1 MYFQGF
7 ATAADGSI
15 ELISKIIEKHLKIP
29 CYVLMGAN
37 LANEVAEEKF
47 CETTI
52 GDFIKIFLIKILKQ
66 FYSIFDIN
74 IPFLNHLIFTI

>member
-1 MYFQGF
+1 MVSFLKFSYQGF
-7 ATAADGSI
+7 ATGTDGSI

-52 GDFIKIFLIKILKQ
+52 GDYFHLK
-66 FYSIFDIN
+66 
-74 IPFLNHLIFTI
+74 L